1 MTIVQSGSVTPNH
14 LATWVTDNVIQ
25 DGGSPGVSER
35 VLGYLNCNFNST
47 SDQAIT
53 LPSDINVFCL
63 TRIIITNAS
72 TSLTTAVGGFYPVA
86 SKGGTAIVA
95 NSQVYSSL
103 TTASKLL
110 NATLASYGSTTRFDS
125 SIITP
130 TWALYFSLTT
140 GQGAAATADV
150 YLVGID
156 LTVRS

>member
-1 MTIVQSGSVTPNH
+1 MPVQQSGSITPGH
-14 LATWVTDNVIQ
+14 LVEWATDNVIR
-25 DGGSPGVSER
+25 DAGSPNISEQ
-35 VLGYLNCNFNST
+35 VLGYLNCSFNST

-53 LPSDINVFCL
+53 LPDTINVFCL

-72 TSLTTAVGGFYPVA
+72 TSLTTAVGGFYPQS

-95 NSQVYSSL
+95 NTQVYSTL
-103 TTASKLL
+103 TTAAKLL

-125 SIITP
+125 SNVP
-130 TWALYFSLTT
+130 DWAIYLSLTT
-140 GQGAAATADV
+140 GQGVAATADV